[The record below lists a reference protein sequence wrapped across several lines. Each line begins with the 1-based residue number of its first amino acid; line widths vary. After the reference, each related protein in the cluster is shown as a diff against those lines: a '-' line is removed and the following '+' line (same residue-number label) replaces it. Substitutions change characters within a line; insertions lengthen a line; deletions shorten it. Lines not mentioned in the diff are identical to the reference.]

1 MSKKRVHLVSAVNA
15 ANISKTDS
23 TYTIRDVCGATDG
36 IVMNGRLYPAE
47 QLAAGAPGLN
57 GKPAPAGHPKNS
69 AGKFISAANGEAL
82 ATAWIGAYCT
92 NARHEGGRTLV
103 DIIVNGEMA
112 QATPKGKELVE
123 RLDAAIAGTNA
134 DAVHVSTGL
143 NLVEVVAN
151 GESRGKKYT
160 SIATN
165 LQYDHL
171 AILLDQPGAGTPEQG
186 VGMFLNSAGDE
197 AEVETVEVTNAPILP
212 EDKRFE
218 GAMGWLR
225 GLFANKD
232 VSFDQITSQLQA
244 LMAEG
249 QWIREVFTSYVVWSN
264 RDGKLWRQ
272 DYHKAEN
279 GSLALVAQPVE
290 VTRQVSY
297 EPVTNHEKD
306 DQVKEL
312 IIAALNA
319 AGISGVAA
327 MTDAQL
333 LTSYDAVKAK
343 PHLDA
348 LNAEKEKLV
357 AANSQIAGFEAE
369 KTKVQNAERD
379 TLAAELAVNS
389 SLTVEDF
396 KLMPLARLKELKGN
410 AAAAPVVVGNKQTGK
425 PGDEFANYSINSLIE
440 EGKK

>member
-1 MSKKRVHLVSAVNA
+1 MSQKRVHIVAAVNA
-15 ANISKTDS
+15 ANISKTGS

-47 QLAAGAPGLN
+47 QLAAAAPGLN
-57 GKPAPAGHPKNS
+57 DKPAPAGHPKNS

-82 ATAWIGAYCT
+82 AAAWIGAYCT

-112 QATPKGKELVE
+112 MATTKGKPLVE
-123 RLDAAIAGTNA
+123 RLDAAIAGSNA

-151 GESRGKKYT
+151 GESLGKKYT

-171 AILLDQPGAGTPEQG
+171 AILLDEPGAGTPEQG

-272 DYHKAEN
+272 DYHKAES

-297 EPVTNHEKD
+297 EPVTNQQEIDTVKD
-306 DQVKEL
+306 Q

-319 AGISGVAA
+319 AGVKTEGLTDTQALAA
-327 MTDAQL
+327 YNSVVKKPVEDD
-333 LTSYDAVKAK
+333 LTAEKAK
-343 PHLDA
+343 SKKLED
-348 LNAEKEKLV
+348 EKKAVE
-357 AANSQIAGFEAE
+357 
-369 KTKVQNAERD
+369 NAERD
-379 TLAAELAVNS
+379 VLAAELAVNS
-389 SLTVEDF
+389 SLTVDDL
-396 KLMPLARLKELKGN
+396 KLFPLERLKTFKTN
-410 AAAAPVVVGNKQTGK
+410 AVAAPVVVGNSGQKA
-425 PGDEFANYSINSLIE
+425 PGDEFAGYDLNKL
-440 EGKK
+440 

>member
-15 ANISKTDS
+15 ANISKTGS

-112 QATPKGKELVE
+112 QATPKGKSLTE

-151 GESRGKKYT
+151 GESHGKKYT

-171 AILLDQPGAGTPEQG
+171 AILLDQAGAGTPEQG

-197 AEVETVEVTNAPILP
+197 AEVETVEVTNAPVLP

-297 EPVTNHEKD
+297 EPVTNQQEIDTVKD
-306 DQVKEL
+306 Q

-319 AGISGVAA
+319 AGIKTEGLTDTQALSAYNSVVKKPTEDELAA
-327 MTDAQL
+327 E
-333 LTSYDAVKAK
+333 KAK
-343 PHLDA
+343 SKKLED
-348 LNAEKEKLV
+348 EKKAVE
-357 AANSQIAGFEAE
+357 
-369 KTKVQNAERD
+369 NAERD
-379 TLAAELAVNS
+379 TLAAELATNS
-389 SLTVEDF
+389 QLTVDDL
-396 KLMPLARLKELKGN
+396 KLFSLARLKEFKTN
-410 AAAAPVVVGNKQTGK
+410 AAAAPVVVGNSGQKA
-425 PGDEFANYSINSLIE
+425 PGDEFAGYDLNKL
-440 EGKK
+440 

>member
-15 ANISKTDS
+15 ANISKTGS

-36 IVMNGRLYPAE
+36 IVMNGRLYPAD

-69 AGKFISAANGEAL
+69 SGKFISAANGEAL

-103 DIIVNGEMA
+103 DIVVNGDMA

-123 RLDAAIAGTNA
+123 RLDGAIEGTNA
-134 DAVHVSTGL
+134 DAIHVSTGL

-171 AILLDQPGAGTPEQG
+171 AILLDEPGAGTPEQG

-197 AEVETVEVTNAPILP
+197 EDVETVEVTNTP
-212 EDKRFE
+212 EDRRYE
-218 GAMGWLR
+218 GAVGWLR
-225 GLFANKD
+225 SLFANKEI
-232 VSFDQITSQLQA
+232 SFDQIYDGLRAGLPQNA
-244 LMAEG
+244 
-249 QWIREVFTSYVVWSN
+249 WIREVFATYAIWT
-264 RDGKLWRQ
+264 DEAGKLWRQ
-272 DYHKAEN
+272 NYHTAEN
-279 GSLALVAQPVE
+279 GSVAWLEQPVE

-297 EPVTNHEKD
+297 EPVTNQQEID
-306 DQVKEL
+306 TVKEQ

-319 AGISGVAA
+319 AGVKTDGLTDTQALAA
-327 MTDAQL
+327 YNSVVKKPVEDELSAE
-333 LTSYDAVKAK
+333 KAK
-343 PHLDA
+343 SKKLED
-348 LNAEKEKLV
+348 EKKAVE
-357 AANSQIAGFEAE
+357 NS
-369 KTKVQNAERD
+369 ERD
-379 TLAAELAVNS
+379 ALAAELATNS
-389 SLTVEDF
+389 QLTADDL
-396 KLMPLARLKELKGN
+396 KLFSLARLKEFKAN
-410 AAAAPVVVGNKQTGK
+410 AAAAPVVVGNSGQKSSA
-425 PGDEFANYSINSLIE
+425 DEFAGYDMNKL
-440 EGKK
+440 

>member
-15 ANISKTDS
+15 ANISKTGS

-36 IVMNGRLYPAE
+36 IVMNGRLYPAD

-69 AGKFISAANGEAL
+69 SGKFISAANGEAL

-103 DIIVNGEMA
+103 DIVVNGDMA

-123 RLDAAIAGTNA
+123 RLDGAIEGTNA
-134 DAVHVSTGL
+134 DAIHVSTGL

-171 AILLDQPGAGTPEQG
+171 AILLDEPGAGTPEQG

-197 AEVETVEVTNAPILP
+197 EDVETVEVTNTP
-212 EDKRFE
+212 EDRRYE
-218 GAMGWLR
+218 GAVGWLR
-225 GLFANKD
+225 SLFANKEI
-232 VSFDQITSQLQA
+232 SFDQIYDGLRAGLPQNA
-244 LMAEG
+244 
-249 QWIREVFTSYVVWSN
+249 WIREVFATYAIWT
-264 RDGKLWRQ
+264 DEAGKLWRQ
-272 DYHKAEN
+272 NYHTAEN
-279 GSLALVAQPVE
+279 GSVAWLEQPVE

-297 EPVTNHEKD
+297 EPVTNQQEID
-306 DQVKEL
+306 TVKEQ

-319 AGISGVAA
+319 AGVK
-327 MTDAQL
+327 TDG
-333 LTSYDAVKAK
+333 LTDTQALSAYNSVVKK
-343 PHLDA
+343 PVEDEL
-348 LNAEKEKLV
+348 
-357 AANSQIAGFEAE
+357 SAE
-369 KTKVQNAERD
+369 KTKSKKLEDEKKAVENAERD
-379 TLAAELAVNS
+379 TLAAELATNS
-389 SLTVEDF
+389 QLTVDDL
-396 KLMPLARLKELKGN
+396 KLFPLERLKAFKAN
-410 AAAAPVVVGNKQTGK
+410 AAAAPVVVGNSGKQT
-425 PGDEFANYSINSLIE
+425 PGDEFAGYDLNKL
-440 EGKK
+440 

>member
-1 MSKKRVHLVSAVNA
+1 MSKKRVHIVAAVNA
-15 ANISKTDS
+15 ANISKTGS
-23 TYTIRDVCGATDG
+23 TYKIRDVCGATDD
-36 IVMNGRLYPAE
+36 IVMNSRLYPAD

-103 DIIVNGEMA
+103 DVIVNGEMA

-134 DAVHVSTGL
+134 DAIHVSTGL

-197 AEVETVEVTNAPILP
+197 EDIETVEVTNTPS
-212 EDKRFE
+212 DRRYE
-218 GAMGWLR
+218 GAVGWLR
-225 GLFANKD
+225 SLFANKEI
-232 VSFDQITSQLQA
+232 SFDQIYDGLRAGLPQNA
-244 LMAEG
+244 
-249 QWIREVFTSYVVWSN
+249 WIREVFATYAVWT
-264 RDGKLWRQ
+264 DEAGKLWRQ
-272 DYHKAEN
+272 NYHTAEN
-279 GSLALVAQPVE
+279 GSVAWLEQPVE

-297 EPVTNHEKD
+297 EPVTNQQEID
-306 DQVKEL
+306 TVKEQ

-319 AGISGVAA
+319 AGVKTDGLTDTQALAA
-327 MTDAQL
+327 YNSVVKKPVEDE
-333 LTSYDAVKAK
+333 LTAEKAK
-343 PHLDA
+343 SKKLED
-348 LNAEKEKLV
+348 EKKAVE
-357 AANSQIAGFEAE
+357 NS
-369 KTKVQNAERD
+369 ERD
-379 TLAAELAVNS
+379 ALAAELATNS
-389 SLTVEDF
+389 QLTVDDL
-396 KLMPLARLKELKGN
+396 KLFPLERLKAFKAN
-410 AAAAPVVVGNKQTGK
+410 AAAAPVVVGNNKQAA
-425 PGDEFANYSINSLIE
+425 GDEFAGYDMNKL
-440 EGKK
+440 

>member
-1 MSKKRVHLVSAVNA
+1 MSKKRVHIVAAVNA
-15 ANISKTDS
+15 ANISKTGS

-103 DIIVNGEMA
+103 DVIVNGDMA
-112 QATPKGKELVE
+112 QASPKGKALVE

-134 DAVHVSTGL
+134 DAIHVSTGL

-197 AEVETVEVTNAPILP
+197 AEVETVEVTNAP
-212 EDKRFE
+212 EDRRFE

-232 VSFDQITSQLQA
+232 VSFDQITSQLQTLLA
-244 LMAEG
+244 DG
-249 QWIREVFTSYVVWSN
+249 QWIREVFTSYLIWSD
-264 RDGKLWRQ
+264 RDGKMWRQ
-272 DYHKAEN
+272 EYHKAEN

-290 VTRQVSY
+290 VIRQVSY
-297 EPVTNHEKD
+297 EPVTNQEKD

-333 LTSYDAVKAK
+333 LNSFEAVKAK
-343 PHLDA
+343 PHIDA

-369 KTKVQNAERD
+369 KAQVLNAERD
-379 TLAAELAVNS
+379 TLAADLAVNS
-389 SLTVEDF
+389 SLTVDDF
-396 KLMPLARLKELKGN
+396 KLMPLARLKELKAN
-410 AAAAPVVVGNKQTGK
+410 SKAAPVVVGNSGQQTA
-425 PGDEFANYSINSLIE
+425 GDEFAGYDLNKL
-440 EGKK
+440 

>member
-15 ANISKTDS
+15 ANISKTGS

-36 IVMNGRLYPAE
+36 IVMNGRLYPAAE
-47 QLAAGAPGLN
+47 LATGAPGLN

-69 AGKFISAANGEAL
+69 SGKFISAANGEAL

-103 DIIVNGEMA
+103 DIVVNGDMA

-151 GESRGKKYT
+151 GESRGKKYS

-197 AEVETVEVTNAPILP
+197 EDVETVEVTNAPITP

-218 GAMGWLR
+218 GAIGWLR

-244 LMAEG
+244 LMADG
-249 QWIREVFTSYVVWSN
+249 QWIREVFTSYVVWSD
-264 RDGKLWRQ
+264 RDAKLWRQ

-297 EPVTNHEKD
+297 EPVTNQQEIDTVKD
-306 DQVKEL
+306 Q

-319 AGISGVAA
+319 AGVKTEGL
-327 MTDAQL
+327 TDTQAL
-333 LTSYDAVKAK
+333 SAYNSVVKKPVEDELTAEKAK
-343 PHLDA
+343 S
-348 LNAEKEKLV
+348 KKLEDDKKAV
-357 AANSQIAGFEAE
+357 E
-369 KTKVQNAERD
+369 NAERD
-379 TLAAELAVNS
+379 SLAAELAANS
-389 SLTVEDF
+389 QLTVDDL
-396 KLMPLARLKELKGN
+396 KLFSLARLKEFKTN
-410 AAAAPVVVGNKQTGK
+410 AAAAPVVVGNSGKQT
-425 PGDEFANYSINSLIE
+425 PGDEFASYDMNKL
-440 EGKK
+440 

>member
-15 ANISKTDS
+15 ANISKTGS

-36 IVMNGRLYPAE
+36 IVMNGRLYPAD

-69 AGKFISAANGEAL
+69 SGKFISAANGEAL

-103 DIIVNGEMA
+103 DIVVNSDMA

-134 DAVHVSTGL
+134 EAIHVSTGL

-171 AILLDQPGAGTPEQG
+171 AILLDEPGAGTPEQG

-197 AEVETVEVTNAPILP
+197 EDVETVEVTNTP
-212 EDKRFE
+212 EDRRYE
-218 GAMGWLR
+218 GAVGWLR
-225 GLFANKD
+225 SLFANKEI
-232 VSFDQITSQLQA
+232 SFDQIYDGLRAGLPQKA
-244 LMAEG
+244 
-249 QWIREVFTSYVVWSN
+249 WIREVFATYAIWT
-264 RDGKLWRQ
+264 DEAGKLWRQ
-272 DYHKAEN
+272 NYHTAEN
-279 GSLALVAQPVE
+279 GSVAWLEQPVE

-297 EPVTNHEKD
+297 EPVTNQQEID
-306 DQVKEL
+306 TVKEQ

-319 AGISGVAA
+319 AGVK
-327 MTDAQL
+327 TDG
-333 LTSYDAVKAK
+333 LTDTQALSAYNSVVKK
-343 PHLDA
+343 PVEDELA
-348 LNAEKEKLV
+348 
-357 AANSQIAGFEAE
+357 AE
-369 KTKVQNAERD
+369 KTKSKKLEDEKKAVENAERD
-379 TLAAELAVNS
+379 TLAAELAANS
-389 SLTVEDF
+389 QLTVDDL
-396 KLMPLARLKELKGN
+396 KLFPLERLKAFKAN
-410 AAAAPVVVGNKQTGK
+410 AAAAPVVVGNSGKQT
-425 PGDEFANYSINSLIE
+425 PGDEFAGYDLNKL
-440 EGKK
+440 

>member
-1 MSKKRVHLVSAVNA
+1 MSTKRVHIVAAVNA
-15 ANISKTDS
+15 ASISKTGN

-47 QLAAGAPGLN
+47 QLASAAPGLN

-82 ATAWIGAYCT
+82 ITAWIGAYCT

-103 DIIVNGEMA
+103 DIVVNGEMA
-112 QATPKGKELVE
+112 QATPKGKQLVE

-134 DAVHVSTGL
+134 DAIHVSTGL

-151 GESRGKKYT
+151 GESRGKKYS

-171 AILLDQPGAGTPEQG
+171 AILLDEPGAGTPEQG

-197 AEVETVEVTNAPILP
+197 ADVETVEVVNTPGTP
-212 EDKRFE
+212 EDRRFE
-218 GAMGWLR
+218 GAIGWLR

-232 VSFDQITSQLQA
+232 ISFDQITSQLQA
-244 LMAEG
+244 LLADG
-249 QWIREVFTSYVVWSN
+249 QWIREVFPTYVVWSD

-297 EPVTNHEKD
+297 EPVTNQQEID
-306 DQVKEL
+306 TVKEQ

-319 AGISGVAA
+319 AGIKTEGL
-327 MTDAQL
+327 TDTQAL
-333 LTSYDAVKAK
+333 SAYNSVVKK
-343 PHLDA
+343 PTEDELA
-348 LNAEKEKLV
+348 AEKEKSKKL
-357 AANSQIAGFEAE
+357 EDE
-369 KTKVQNAERD
+369 KKAVENAERD
-379 TLAAELAVNS
+379 TLAAELAVNG
-389 SLTVEDF
+389 SLTVEDL
-396 KLMPLARLKELKGN
+396 KLFPLERLKAFKTN
-410 AAAAPVVVGNKQTGK
+410 AAAAPVVVGNSGQKA
-425 PGDEFANYSINSLIE
+425 PGDEFAGYDLNKL
-440 EGKK
+440 

>member
-15 ANISKTDS
+15 ANISKTGS

-36 IVMNGRLYPAE
+36 IVMNDRLYPAAE
-47 QLAAGAPGLN
+47 LATGAPGLN

-103 DIIVNGEMA
+103 DIVVNGDMA

-123 RLDAAIAGTNA
+123 RLDSAIAGTNA
-134 DAVHVSTGL
+134 DAIHVSTGL

-197 AEVETVEVTNAPILP
+197 AEVETVEVGNAPVLP

-244 LMAEG
+244 LMADG
-249 QWIREVFTSYVVWSN
+249 QWIREVFTSYVVWSD

-297 EPVTNHEKD
+297 EPVTNQQEIDTVKD
-306 DQVKEL
+306 Q

-319 AGISGVAA
+319 AGVKTEGLTDTQALAA
-327 MTDAQL
+327 YNSVVKKPTEDELA
-333 LTSYDAVKAK
+333 AEKAK
-343 PHLDA
+343 SKKLED
-348 LNAEKEKLV
+348 EK
-357 AANSQIAGFEAE
+357 
-369 KTKVQNAERD
+369 KVVENAERD
-379 TLAAELAVNS
+379 VLAAELAVNS
-389 SLTVEDF
+389 SLTVEDL
-396 KLMPLARLKELKGN
+396 KLFPLERLKALKGN
-410 AAAAPVVVGNKQTGK
+410 AAAAPVVVGNSGQKA
-425 PGDEFANYSINSLIE
+425 PGDEFAGYDLNKL
-440 EGKK
+440 

>member
-15 ANISKTDS
+15 ANISKTGS

-36 IVMNGRLYPAE
+36 IVMNGRLYPAAE
-47 QLAAGAPGLN
+47 LATGAPGLN

-69 AGKFISAANGEAL
+69 SGKFISAANGEAL

-103 DIIVNGEMA
+103 DIVVNGDMA

-134 DAVHVSTGL
+134 DAIHVSTGL

-151 GESRGKKYT
+151 GESRGKKYN

-171 AILLDQPGAGTPEQG
+171 AILLDEPGAGTPEQG

-197 AEVETVEVTNAPILP
+197 AEVETVEVTNAPT
-212 EDKRFE
+212 DRRYE
-218 GAMGWLR
+218 GAVGWLR
-225 GLFANKD
+225 SLFANKEI
-232 VSFDQITSQLQA
+232 SFDQIYDGLRAGLPQNA
-244 LMAEG
+244 
-249 QWIREVFTSYVVWSN
+249 WIREVFATYAIWT
-264 RDGKLWRQ
+264 DEAGKLWRQ
-272 DYHKAEN
+272 NYHAGEN
-279 GSLALVAQPVE
+279 GSVAWLEQPVE

-297 EPVTNHEKD
+297 EPVTNQQEID
-306 DQVKEL
+306 TVKEQ

-319 AGISGVAA
+319 AGVK
-327 MTDAQL
+327 TDG
-333 LTSYDAVKAK
+333 LTDTQALSAYNSVVKKPVEDELSAEKAK
-343 PHLDA
+343 SKKLED
-348 LNAEKEKLV
+348 EKKAVE
-357 AANSQIAGFEAE
+357 
-369 KTKVQNAERD
+369 NAERD

-389 SLTVEDF
+389 SLTVEDL
-396 KLMPLARLKELKGN
+396 KLFPLERLKAFKTN
-410 AAAAPVVVGNKQTGK
+410 AAAAPVVVGNSGQKA
-425 PGDEFANYSINSLIE
+425 PGDEFAGYDLNKL
-440 EGKK
+440 